1 MVTIDPYLYC
11 LDFPKYWKKWC
22 IFVLIILWIST
33 MCCISSNLASMK
45 KHSTPM
51 ALSVLVDRIIST
63 IYKDGYFMSLFLGF
77 SKAFDTV
84 NHQMLMNKLDKYVF
98 GVLKIHGKIV
108 IWPTV
113 NNSSDAMIIFQQL
126 EQFYIGFR
134 RGQSWDPFCL

>member
-1 MVTIDPYLYC
+1 
-11 LDFPKYWKKWC
+11 
-22 IFVLIILWIST
+22 
-33 MCCISSNLASMK
+33 MK

-108 IWPTV
+108 I
-113 NNSSDAMIIFQQL
+113 
-126 EQFYIGFR
+126 
-134 RGQSWDPFCL
+134 